1 MSSPAF
7 IMLALQA
14 NPSEM
19 KYGVLLCSGA
29 EKKFKKPTLKKKL
42 SAMTE
47 EQIESIF
54 LELADDVGRDSL

>member
-1 MSSPAF
+1 MF
-7 IMLALQA
+7 ALQA

-29 EKKFKKPTLKKKL
+29 EKKFKKTTLKKKL
-42 SAMTE
+42 FAMTE

-54 LELADDVGRDSL
+54 LELADDVGC